1 MDCSKDEHV
10 FRKKPVTLTAID
22 WTGDNFDAVKKFA
35 GDNVSLENGKL
46 VIKTLE
52 DGVDGKA
59 KHVASIGDFI
69 IRGVEGEYYFCKPYI
84 FEQTYEI
91 VE

>member
-1 MDCSKDEHV
+1 MDYSKEEHV
-10 FRKKPVTLTAID
+10 FRKKPMTITAID
-22 WTGDNFDAVKKFA
+22 WTGDNFDAIKKFA
-35 GDNVSLENGKL
+35 GDNVYLENGEL

-52 DGVDGKA
+52 DGADGKA

-69 IRGVEGEYYFCKPYI
+69 IRGVEGEYYFCKPFI
-84 FEQTYEI
+84 FEKTYEI

>member
-1 MDCSKDEHV
+1 MDYSKEEYV
-10 FRKKPVTLTAID
+10 FRKKPVTITAID

-35 GDNVSLENGKL
+35 GDNVYLENGEL

-52 DGVDGKA
+52 DGADGKA

-69 IRGVEGEYYFCKPYI
+69 IRGVEGEYYFCKPFI
-84 FEQTYEI
+84 FEKTYEI